1 MFEMDREEDK
11 SFIFS
16 RFVSATA
23 AMVTI
28 AITSA
33 MITRIAIASPTIKPT
48 LASLVEI
55 CPSVTISLSEGTPDT
70 TPVVDTA

>member
-1 MFEMDREEDK
+1 MFEMAREDDK
-11 SFIFS
+11 PFILSHFLN
-16 RFVSATA
+16 ATA

-55 CPSVTISLSEGTPDT
+55 CPPVAISQPEDTLDT
-70 TPVVDTA
+70 TPVVDTT